1 MKLELTHKLE
11 EQQEKLFEASSLLAQ
26 VEEGAKIEQ
35 AKLSNQ
41 NQQLEQKL
49 VDAVSEANLLT
60 QKLESLGSNNSGK
73 VDELQTKLAQEICV
87 RE

>member
-1 MKLELTHKLE
+1 MKLELTQKLE

-41 NQQLEQKL
+41 N
-49 VDAVSEANLLT
+49 
-60 QKLESLGSNNSGK
+60 
-73 VDELQTKLAQEICV
+73 
-87 RE
+87 